1 MNSMSLQ
8 ENVSYKNHLI
18 LMEHPTKSVSCCLIR
33 AERYRMDIETSIWKR
48 EENMAQG
55 AESIF
60 AEHWN

>member
-1 MNSMSLQ
+1 
-8 ENVSYKNHLI
+8 LI
-18 LMEHPTKSVSCCLIR
+18 P
-33 AERYRMDIETSIWKR
+33 AEKFGMDIETSIWKR